1 MEGITPEQLAAIQ
14 QQCIFCQIAS
24 GKVASKKVYEDEHV
38 IAVLDI
44 NPANPGHLLVITKK
58 HYFVMPQMPDDE
70 TEHVGKISKQLS
82 QVLLK
87 SLKVEGTTVFIAN
100 GVAAGQKAQHFM
112 MHVIP
117 RKEGDEI
124 GIQISP
130 RQISDEDYNKI
141 HKALLQGVEKNLGKV
156 TGLEEES
163 AEVEEMEEKAEEKVE
178 EKEEAEEK
186 DEKEIEDAEI
196 VKEEEPEKE
205 ESKPKIVV
213 DKKKRSKTK
222 VFGAHQAKPSGKKK
236 KKEKDDEDD
245 GVNLDDIAKTLG
257 V

>member
-1 MEGITPEQLAAIQ
+1 MEGVTPEQLASIQ
-14 QQCIFCQIAS
+14 QQCIFCQIAT

-44 NPANPGHLLVITKK
+44 NPANPGHLLIITKK

-70 TEHVGKISKQLS
+70 VEHVGKISKQLS

-87 SLKVEGTTVFIAN
+87 ALKLEGTTVFIAN

-117 RKEGDEI
+117 RKEGDAI
-124 GIQISP
+124 GIEISP
-130 RQISDEDYNKI
+130 RQISDEDYDKI

-156 TGLEEES
+156 SGLEQES
-163 AEVEEMEEKAEEKVE
+163 AEVEAMEEKAEEKVE
-178 EKEEAEEK
+178 KEAEVEEETVSDAEIIEEKEE
-186 DEKEIEDAEI
+186 DET
-196 VKEEEPEKE
+196 
-205 ESKPKIVV
+205 KPTIVV
-213 DKKKRSKTK
+213 DKT
-222 VFGAHQAKPSGKKK
+222 KKK
-236 KKEKDDEDD
+236 KKKKISKSEEKTSEEAD
-245 GVNLDDIAKTLG
+245 GANLDDIAKTLG